1 MALGDI
7 IRKKIP
13 TSGDGKK
20 IRELTGADTFGD
32 FMQMAMGKKPI
43 SATTST
49 PVTQSART
57 STPVTQKMVSAP
69 TIVDVTAP
77 KKKYASIGTSQMRSG
92 RRSTIQTSPT
102 GLMSKATIGKKT
114 LLGE

>member
-49 PVTQSART
+49 PQV
-57 STPVTQKMVSAP
+57 VDVIAP
-69 TIVDVTAP
+69 T
-77 KKKYASIGTSQMRSG
+77 KKYASIGTSQMRSG
-92 RRSTIQTSPT
+92 RRSTIQTSST
-102 GLMSKATIGKKT
+102 GLMSKANIGKKT
-114 LLGE
+114 LLGG